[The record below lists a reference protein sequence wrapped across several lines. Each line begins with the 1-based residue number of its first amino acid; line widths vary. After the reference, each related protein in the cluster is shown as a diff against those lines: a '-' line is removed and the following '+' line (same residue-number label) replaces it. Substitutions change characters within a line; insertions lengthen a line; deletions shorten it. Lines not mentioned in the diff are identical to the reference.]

1 VFVATCA
8 GTAVFSYSQRGA
20 VFLLLQ
26 PPRDLALAGLAAPSH
41 GSVTTWLTRFPR
53 ERCFGDKF
61 LFTGEEYLPVS
72 ALQLGFDLDTE
83 RTLRRIELQ
92 EPQSTWLGR
101 VRRAFFPEPTRQE
114 LTPAYDFDVS
124 IAEQTLTRLAARLDR
139 APENAV
145 LDMKRHLRVA
155 DKPGRRLDIA
165 ATVQRLL
172 DSLDTD
178 SVELVFETVPARVTL
193 AQLAP
198 VDVSLVLS
206 SFETDFRKKAGRR
219 AINIRRA
226 VELLNGTII
235 APGETLSFN
244 QVVGDRTE
252 GNGFTWAPVIVN
264 DEMEPGLGGGV
275 CQVASTLH
283 ASAVLGGLNV
293 KERRSHSRP
302 SDYTPLGLDAAV
314 IYGEVDLKLEN
325 PYPVPLLVHAF
336 LPSPFVVRVEVLG
349 ASKDVAIEH
358 EYAVLGKH
366 DFYRRLVESPE
377 LPAGT
382 FERTQKGSFGY
393 DIVSV
398 VRTTHRDGS
407 AETRRYPSKYYP
419 VPEVYSVGP
428 GTSPDALPALPEG
441 ATSVEIAGLTDG
453 VSSDEAPTN

>member
-1 VFVATCA
+1 M
-8 GTAVFSYSQRGA
+8 
-20 VFLLLQ
+20 FLVLN
-26 PPRDLALAGLAAPSH
+26 PPRDLALAGFAAPSH
-41 GSVTTWLTRFPR
+41 GSITPWLAGFPR
-53 ERCFGDKF
+53 ERCFGDKY

-83 RTLRRIELQ
+83 RTLRRVALQ
-92 EPQSTWLGR
+92 EPSRSWLGR
-101 VRRAFFPEPTRQE
+101 VQRAFFPQPTRQE
-114 LTPAYDFDVS
+114 LVPAHHFDVS
-124 IAEQTLTRLAARLDR
+124 VAEATLNRLAARFDR
-139 APENAV
+139 EPQDAV
-145 LDMKRHLRVA
+145 LDVKRHLRIA
-155 DKPGRRLDIA
+155 DQPGRKLDVPR
-165 ATVQRLL
+165 TVQRLL
-172 DSLDTD
+172 DTLSSDTRNTD
-178 SVELVFETVPARVTL
+178 SVELVFETLPARVTL
-193 AQLAP
+193 AELAP

-226 VELLNGTII
+226 VELLNGTILP
-235 APGETLSFN
+235 PGETLSFN

-302 SDYTPLGLDAAV
+302 SGYTPLGLDAAV

-325 PYPVPLLVHAF
+325 PYPVPLLIHAF

-398 VRTTHRDGS
+398 IKTTHRDGS
-407 AETRRYPSKYYP
+407 AVTRRYPSKYYP
-419 VPEVYSVGP
+419 VPEVYSIGP